1 MTTPMLTIQ
10 ISVLLT
16 TDSLELTYDHERVT
30 LDAYK
35 TARLTLE
42 LHEAVQ
48 FEAQDFVANGHTYRV
63 HASYTNR
70 ELRPYPWERLAQAS
84 RSPIFADPIDF
95 DLTITAIPA
104 TKSVPTQSTTSTVVI
119 IKKGKPEPLQLT
131 NTRTDTTER
140 QPEPLQLTNTAPD
153 VPPANDTSVDDDG
166 GVA

>member
-1 MTTPMLTIQ
+1 MLTIQ
-10 ISVLLT
+10 ISVLFT

-35 TARLTLE
+35 TAHLELE

-70 ELRPYPWERLAQAS
+70 ELRPYTWERLAYAS
-84 RSPIFADPIDF
+84 RSPIFTDPIDF
-95 DLTITAIPA
+95 DLTITAVPA
-104 TKSVPTQSTTSTVVI
+104 TKSVPRQSTTSTVVI
-119 IKKGKPEPLQLT
+119 TKKGKPEPLQLT
-131 NTRTDTTER
+131 NSRTDTAER
-140 QPEPLQLTNTAPD
+140 QPEPLQLTDSPTD
-153 VPPANDTSVDDDG
+153 VPPAKDTSADDDG